1 MSSSKTQ
8 SAKVFYVN
16 PYMWVIIF
24 AVFFY
29 LLYVLRSVL
38 MPFVAGI
45 ADGVGLNADEARAY
59 ADLASRDELIAQ
71 FVYVISSPLRGIAS
85 VCAGPARGLVT
96 ALDAIAEQKK
106 EQEAA

>member
-1 MSSSKTQ
+1 VGTC
-8 SAKVFYVN
+8 AYVFYEKD
-16 PYMWVIIF
+16 
-24 AVFFY
+24 AVEAAKC
-29 LLYVLRSVL
+29 LKAEGDKLKK

-45 ADGVGLNADEARAY
+45 ADGVGLNAEEARAY

-96 ALDAIAEQKK
+96 ALDPIAEQKK